1 VGLEEMYALVLDKT
15 LNLILP
21 SYVSSGDCQND
32 FSSTSSSGRG
42 SSNVQSLLQETLP
55 AVVLQ
60 GQKSRVFNYFFL
72 VDVNILLNLI
82 ISLGIKVIWWHLGNV
97 FT

>member
-1 VGLEEMYALVLDKT
+1 MYTIVVDET

-21 SYVSSGDCQND
+21 SYVVSGDCHSD
-32 FSSTSSSGRG
+32 FSSTSWTGSG

-60 GQKSRVFNYFFL
+60 GDKKRVFNYFFL
-72 VDVNILLNLI
+72 IDVNFLLNLI
-82 ISLGIKVIWWHLGNV
+82 IFLSIKVIWWHLEVV
-97 FT
+97 FAY

>member
-1 VGLEEMYALVLDKT
+1 
-15 LNLILP
+15 
-21 SYVSSGDCQND
+21 
-32 FSSTSSSGRG
+32 
-42 SSNVQSLLQETLP
+42 VQSLLQETLP

-60 GQKSRVFNYFFL
+60 AQKSRVFNFFFL

-82 ISLGIKVIWWHLGNV
+82 ISLGIKVIWWHLGDV